1 MLTCVIG
8 YWPSNVRVCGFWV
21 LPKEWQFSCSQ
32 CGEISAL
39 ISSGNLNIDY
49 KFCSAHA
56 ELQSFLKSPA
66 SSSLVFI
73 GLSSVGS
80 MGFLR
85 KARSFLHVLQIALEI
100 TNHRFILFSA
110 GYEPLDAAIQTIVDE
125 TTSGSERREFSKDGI
140 TIFGG
145 RLFCFSG

>member
-1 MLTCVIG
+1 MLTRVIG

-49 KFCSAHA
+49 EFCSAHD

-73 GLSSVGS
+73 GLNSVG
-80 MGFLR
+80 R
-85 KARSFLHVLQIALEI
+85 QVC
-100 TNHRFILFSA
+100 N
-110 GYEPLDAAIQTIVDE
+110 
-125 TTSGSERREFSKDGI
+125 
-140 TIFGG
+140 
-145 RLFCFSG
+145 